1 MTAISFNPNVNTTP
15 VEVFNETPA
24 TSTTA
29 TRGAESKPTLTQV
42 KSAAPDLAG
51 VSLQTTVTLPAPDA
65 DVQADPVEGAHT
77 AVAGLEQ
84 MPPGSGVTSSGL
96 QQIALLQEQ
105 ATALAELASTPGADP
120 KAVAD
125 MATQVETQAGN
136 LAAALRDVVENST
149 YPNFTDVLKD
159 LMSLAQEIK
168 EAASQLKMAAIEGKY
183 DLQMAGADKLRDAAA
198 LDATAREK
206 NIKAENTQAWISL
219 GTAAAS
225 GVLGVAAG
233 ASELGSGMQIALQA
247 VSGSASS
254 VGGAAGTLGV
264 SRTKMEAS
272 TDQLSADLL
281 RADKAELDATATRQD
296 ANLQTADEIEQAAKA
311 LRDAALQGLNTLVS
325 NHSQIMRSAAE
336 V

>member
-1 MTAISFNPNVNTTP
+1 MTAISLNSTVNTTP

-29 TRGAESKPTLTQV
+29 TRGAESKPTLTQM
-42 KSAAPDLAG
+42 KSTAPDPAG

-125 MATQVETQAGN
+125 MAAQVETQAGN
-136 LAAALRDVVENST
+136 LAAAFRDVVENST

-183 DLQMAGADKLRDAAA
+183 DLQMAGADILRDAAA
-198 LDATAREK
+198 LDASARKKQIWTEV
-206 NIKAENTQAWISL
+206 AQAGAQAI
-219 GTAAAS
+219 GA
-225 GVLGVAAG
+225 AAG
-233 ASELGSGMQIALQA
+233 ASFGMKASTGGGNL
-247 VSGSASS
+247 ASS
-254 VGGAAGTLGV
+254 VGGLVGSAGTVYWKLQA
-264 SRTKMEAS
+264 T
-272 TDQLSADLL
+272 TDTLTADLL

-296 ANLQTADEIEQAAKA
+296 ANLQVADEIEQAAKA